1 MFKRFFQTLKF
12 KAMARQL
19 RKPAGAFGSKVGHM
33 MNKANE
39 FLYDFTINTMQL
51 TGEEKI
57 LEIGFGNGKFFDK
70 LFAAAP
76 GLHITGLDF
85 SHTMVNAAKENNQ
98 LSVNTGSLVITQGSS
113 HQMPFAN
120 NSFDKIFCINVIY
133 FWDEPHLHLQEI
145 SRVLKP
151 GGRFFATIRTKES
164 MEQMPFTKYG
174 FTRYNEN
181 EWKQLVE
188 QNRLS
193 YYKGVE
199 IDEPEV
205 DFEGKPF
212 RVQSLCLV
220 AEKK

>member
-19 RKPAGAFGSKVGHM
+19 RKPGGSFGNKVGLM

-39 FLYDFTINTMQL
+39 FLYDCTINTMQL
-51 TGEEKI
+51 TGDDKL

-76 GLHITGLDF
+76 GLHVTGLDF

-98 LSVNTGSLVITQGSS
+98 LSVNEGRLVISQGSS
-113 HQMPFAN
+113 DRMPFAN

-164 MEQMPFTKYG
+164 MEQMPFTQYG
-174 FTRYNEN
+174 FTKYNEN
-181 EWKQLVE
+181 EWKELVE

-199 IDEPEV
+199 INEPEV
-205 DFEGKPF
+205 AFEGKPF
-212 RVQSLCLV
+212 RVRSLCLV